1 VGTTVGSVTVL
12 TVGVVKGDAVD
23 FDAVVT
29 VVTSGVVAV
38 VCDSVVNV
46 VGLKV
51 LSVAK
56 RRSPQYIKTASPSVF
71 KLLVYFACVLYYLG
85 LWAAVSVVSTLSFQF
100 ITCDL

>member
-1 VGTTVGSVTVL
+1 MGTTVGTVTVL

-23 FDAVVT
+23 SDAVVT
-29 VVTSGVVAV
+29 VLTSGVVAV

-56 RRSPQYIKTASPSVF
+56 RRSPQYIKTASPPVLPPTAKSRF
-71 KLLVYFACVLYYLG
+71 CNTFRCFRDETQRALVTHIVT
-85 LWAAVSVVSTLSFQF
+85 V
-100 ITCDL
+100 